1 MVRMKDVLKT
11 YDELKQSPPSASVQ
25 NVPQQPADSGKLSG
39 LEAIRQAIQSNL
51 QQKKAQPTAP
61 PPPTPQKTIIE
72 KIKSAIAHEE
82 PPKVATTLGVPEAKP
97 VVEAK
102 PPKVTATAGVAA
114 AKPAVE
120 EEPPKVTA
128 TAGVPEAKPVVEDEE
143 QQASHLYMDLHRMFE
158 KIVSDIKNNTPIDPE
173 PITKQIP
180 IFCTLIENNEFLFLK
195 AIQRK
200 RFATWV
206 VSHSVNV
213 AIFAVKIGLGLKFE
227 RERLQQLTLAA
238 LLHDVGMV
246 LVPNKILFK
255 HGKLSPSEF
264 DFIREHP
271 VKGYEIVKH
280 LKKDYPF
287 VVDTVYQEQEREDGS
302 GYPQGLKGDEIINF
316 AKIVGIADLFEAL
329 VHGRAYREGF
339 ITYHAIQ
346 KIIENRSKQFNPKFI
361 RGLVNSVSMFPI
373 GSLVRLSSDEIA
385 RVVSIN
391 KLRPVRPVVEV
402 IEDASGRKLKTP
414 MRINLE
420 EEPLLYIAKPIVE
433 TS

>member
-11 YDELKQSPPSASVQ
+11 YDELKRSPSEATPNTLLDS
-25 NVPQQPADSGKLSG
+25 ADSGKLSG
-39 LEAIRQAIQSNL
+39 LDAIRQAIQSNL
-51 QQKKAQPTAP
+51 KQQQNEPISP
-61 PPPTPQKTIIE
+61 PPPTPQQTTLE
-72 KIKSAIAHEE
+72 KIKSAI
-82 PPKVATTLGVPEAKP
+82 TPEDKSKDSAAAEGSAVKP
-97 VVEAK
+97 VVD
-102 PPKVTATAGVAA
+102 G
-114 AKPAVE
+114 
-120 EEPPKVTA
+120 
-128 TAGVPEAKPVVEDEE
+128 EE
-143 QQASHLYMDLHRMFE
+143 QQATRLYMDFHRMFE
-158 KIVSDIKNNTPIDPE
+158 KIVSDIKSKTPIDPE
-173 PITKQIP
+173 PLIMQVP
-180 IFCTLIENNEFLFLK
+180 AFCTLIENNEFLFLK

-213 AIFAVKIGLGLKFE
+213 GIFAVKIGLGLKFE
-227 RERLQQLTLAA
+227 RDRLQQLALAA

-246 LVPNKILFK
+246 LVPTKVLFK
-255 HGKLSPSEF
+255 HGKLSPAEF

-280 LKKDYPF
+280 LKKNYPF

-302 GYPQGLKGDEIINF
+302 GYPQGLKAAEISDF
-316 AKIVGIADLFEAL
+316 AKIVGIADIFEAL
-329 VHGRAYREGF
+329 VHGRAYRDGF

-373 GSLVRLSSDEIA
+373 GSLVRLSSDETA
-385 RVVSIN
+385 RVISIN
-391 KLRPVRPVVEV
+391 KLRPVRPIVEVVE
-402 IEDASGRKLKTP
+402 DANGRKLKAP

-433 TS
+433 TG

>member
-1 MVRMKDVLKT
+1 MVLMKDVLKT
-11 YDELKQSPPSASVQ
+11 YNELEKSSPEADKI
-25 NVPQQPADSGKLSG
+25 VPLQPADSGKLSG

-51 QQKKAQPTAP
+51 QQQKAPATAP
-61 PPPTPQKTIIE
+61 PPPTPQKETIE
-72 KIKSAIAHEE
+72 KIKSAISPEE
-82 PPKVATTLGVPEAKP
+82 KPKDSSPAGAP
-97 VVEAK
+97 VV
-102 PPKVTATAGVAA
+102 
-114 AKPAVE
+114 KPA
-120 EEPPKVTA
+120 A
-128 TAGVPEAKPVVEDEE
+128 DDEE
-143 QQASHLYMDLHRMFE
+143 QQATRLYMDFHRMFE
-158 KIVSDIKNNTPIDPE
+158 KIVTDIKSETQIDPD
-173 PITKQIP
+173 PIIKQIP
-180 IFCTLIENNEFLFLK
+180 NFCTLIENNEFLFLK

-213 AIFAVKIGLGLKFE
+213 GIFAGKIGLGLKFE
-227 RERLQQLTLAA
+227 KDRLQQLVLAA

-246 LVPNKILFK
+246 FVPTKILFK
-255 HGKLSPSEF
+255 HGKLSPAEF
-264 DFIREHP
+264 DYIREHP

-302 GYPQGLKGDEIINF
+302 GYPQGLKGAEISDF
-316 AKIVGIADLFEAL
+316 AKIIGIADIFEAL
-329 VHGRAYREGF
+329 VHGRAYRDGF

-373 GSLVRLSSDEIA
+373 GSLVRLSSDEVA

-391 KLRPVRPVVEV
+391 KFRPVRPIVEV
-402 IEDASGRKLKTP
+402 IEDTNGRKLKTP
-414 MRINLE
+414 FRINLE

>member
-11 YDELKQSPPSASVQ
+11 YDELKKSPPPASAP

-39 LEAIRQAIQSNL
+39 LEAIRQALQSNL
-51 QQKKAQPTAP
+51 LQQKTMTTAP
-61 PPPTPQKTIIE
+61 PPPIPQKTIIE

-82 PPKVATTLGVPEAKP
+82 PPKTVATIGIPEAKP
-97 VVEAK
+97 VIKEE
-102 PPKVTATAGVAA
+102 PLKVTAA
-114 AKPAVE
+114 
-120 EEPPKVTA
+120 
-128 TAGVPEAKPVVEDEE
+128 AGVPEAKPIVEDEE
-143 QQASHLYMDLHRMFE
+143 QQTTRLYMDFHRLFE

-173 PITKQIP
+173 PIIKQIP
-180 IFCTLIENNEFLFLK
+180 AFCTLIENNEFLFLK

-213 AIFAVKIGLGLKFE
+213 GIFAVKIGLGLKLE
-227 RERLQQLTLAA
+227 KERLQQLALAA

-246 LVPNKILFK
+246 LVPSKILFK
-255 HGKLSPSEF
+255 HGKLSPAEF
-264 DFIREHP
+264 DYIREHP

-280 LKKDYPF
+280 LKKEYPY

-302 GYPQGLKGDEIINF
+302 GYPQGLKANEISDF
-316 AKIVGIADLFEAL
+316 AKIIGIADLFEAL
-329 VHGRAYREGF
+329 VHGRAYRDGF

-361 RGLVNSVSMFPI
+361 RGLVKSVSMFPI
-373 GSLVRLSSDEIA
+373 GSLVRLSSDEVA
-385 RVVSIN
+385 RVVSTN
-391 KLRPVRPVVEV
+391 RLRPVRPVVDV
-402 IEDASGRKLKTP
+402 IEDANGRKLKTP

-433 TS
+433 TG